1 MLKKNCVRLS
11 SSKQGT
17 FVLNKTHTI
26 MNTGKIVLGA
36 LAGLAVGA
44 ALGIL
49 FAPEKGSTTRK
60 QITNKGDDYLDELKS
75 KFNSLCNA
83 VSEKLDLTKQEAEDF
98 VNKGKAI
105 LDEVKG

>member
-1 MLKKNCVRLS
+1 
-11 SSKQGT
+11 
-17 FVLNKTHTI
+17 

-60 QITNKGDDYLDELKS
+60 RITDRGDDYLDELTTKI
-75 KFNSLCNA
+75 NSLCNFN
-83 VSEKLDLTKQEAEDF
+83 EF
-98 VNKGKAI
+98 FFCC
-105 LDEVKG
+105 